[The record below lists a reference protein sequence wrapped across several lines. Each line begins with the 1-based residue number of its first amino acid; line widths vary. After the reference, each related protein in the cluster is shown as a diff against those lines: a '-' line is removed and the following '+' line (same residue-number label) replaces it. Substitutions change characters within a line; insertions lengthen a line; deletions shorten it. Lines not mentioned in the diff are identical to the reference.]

1 MVDVQ
6 VLETGC
12 TGCRKIEALLEETLH
27 EVGIRDA
34 SIEFISSKPA
44 AEQDSPVDAGP
55 YLVID
60 GEQLWVCSPPT
71 KEQLME
77 WLYRATTITV
87 I

>member
-6 VLETGC
+6 VLRTGC
-12 TGCRKIEALLEETLH
+12 AGCQKIEELLKQTLR
-27 EVGIRDA
+27 ELGIRDA
-34 SIEFISSKPA
+34 SIEFVGSKRAGEPDSA
-44 AEQDSPVDAGP
+44 ADAGP
-55 YLVID
+55 YLAID
-60 GEQLWVCSPPT
+60 GEQLWICSPPT